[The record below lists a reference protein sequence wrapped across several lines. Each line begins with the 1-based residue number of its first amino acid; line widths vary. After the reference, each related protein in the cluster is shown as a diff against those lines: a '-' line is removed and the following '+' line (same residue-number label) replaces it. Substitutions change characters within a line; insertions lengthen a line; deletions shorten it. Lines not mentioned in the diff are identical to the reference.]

1 MAFLLEMLIDNLS
14 SEPSSLA
21 VDLLQVSEEWG
32 SMSKLAADAA
42 DPFKFNE
49 DLAKIVSSKLKKDL
63 GASTVKQT
71 TRGTG
76 AAAMKRQF
84 VVRWES
90 QGWAINFWIYDGQA
104 SSFGSLIF
112 KGPEG
117 AKSLSGIVI
126 PSFSA

>member
-1 MAFLLEMLIDNLS
+1 MRSPTTKAGYNGRLRYIR
-14 SEPSSLA
+14 A
-21 VDLLQVSEEWG
+21 T
-32 SMSKLAADAA
+32 
-42 DPFKFNE
+42 
-49 DLAKIVSSKLKKDL
+49 
-63 GASTVKQT
+63 TVKQT

-104 SSFGSLIF
+104 SSFGSMIF

-126 PSFSA
+126 PFDNKTPEQVYAEIVKLLKSWIA